1 MNKMMRIY
9 YKPIL
14 YVMFLS
20 QSVCVYS
27 ISLWDQVR
35 FSALKVNKEYKV
47 SMGSGFFVNSH
58 QIITNRHVVERC
70 KNIAIRGAVSPNL
83 ATLQL
88 VDPNLDLA
96 LLYTTSTPVKIPY
109 LRINYQ
115 QMKRDD
121 ILFTVGYPLKNA
133 EIGTYI
139 IRQTS
144 VLDVNTNPQ
153 SGFSSIRFT
162 DVVEH
167 GNSGGPLLD
176 KNSNIVGVVT
186 AKISYSKDS
195 DSNIYKSEGLAI
207 GLDGLIN
214 FLRSN
219 NIAFASNATYDI
231 FTNYNVDQTAKN
243 YVVNIHC
250 VQEPD

>member
-1 MNKMMRIY
+1 MMRIY

-20 QSVCVYS
+20 QSIKIYS

-35 FSALKVNKEYKV
+35 FSALKVNKEYNI

-88 VDPNLDLA
+88 VDPKLDLA
-96 LLYTTSTPVKIPY
+96 LLYTTATPVKIPY

-115 QMKRDD
+115 QMRQDD

-144 VLDVNTNPQ
+144 VLDVSTNPQ
-153 SGFSSIRFT
+153 SGFSNIRFT
-162 DVVEH
+162 DVVDH

-186 AKISYSKDS
+186 AKISYSKDV

-214 FLRSN
+214 FLKSN

-231 FTNYNVDQTAKN
+231 FTNYNIDQTAKN

-250 VQEPD
+250 VQESE